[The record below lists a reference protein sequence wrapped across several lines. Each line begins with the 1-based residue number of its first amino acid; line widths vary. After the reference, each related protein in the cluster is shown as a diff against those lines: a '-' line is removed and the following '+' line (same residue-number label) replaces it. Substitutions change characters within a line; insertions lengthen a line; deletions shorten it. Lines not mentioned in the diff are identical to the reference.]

1 MARFLTKK
9 PGLSLLVMCLWGF
22 YFLFS
27 PFLHYHP
34 SDVHA
39 HADELQPHHHEGH
52 YHSEELEALAHAW
65 NFHPADKQQDQKRH
79 HSHSSPEH
87 DSDQSEVGLEK
98 AGLQVKKFNQSPKLK
113 GNLSSRFIVKSPSL
127 RIKAILPVRFHAAN
141 GPDPFRGRSPPYFL
155 A

>member
-9 PGLSLLVMCLWGF
+9 PGLSLVVAFLWGF

-52 YHSEELEALAHAW
+52 YHSEELEALAHSW
-65 NFHPADKQQDQKRH
+65 NFHPADAQQDQERH
-79 HSHSSPEH
+79 HSHSSTEH
-87 DSDQSEVGLEK
+87 DSDKSEVGLEK
-98 AGLQVKKFNQSPKLK
+98 AGLQGKKINQSPKLK
-113 GNLSSRFIVKSPSL
+113 GNFSSRLVIKPPSL
-127 RIKAILPVRFHAAN
+127 RVEVVSHAPPPVAY
-141 GPDPFRGRSPPYFL
+141 DYSPFQGRSPPHFF